1 MRSRTAFVPTGILA
15 VSDLDY
21 DGPSVPKAVEVAPAA
36 TRDAAAGWGSPH
48 GPWTRG
54 GRGQQSQSH
63 TRPAPAGDH
72 CSRSGT
78 DTYDGSFA
86 GEEKVSRAPDGLCS
100 M

>member
-1 MRSRTAFVPTGILA
+1 MPRRTAFVDTAIPSA
-15 VSDLDY
+15 SDLDY
-21 DGPSVPKAVEVAPAA
+21 DVPSVPKAVVVTSAA
-36 TRDAAAGWGSPH
+36 TRDAAAGWGSPTA
-48 GPWTRG
+48 PSNRG
-54 GRGQQSQSH
+54 SRGQQLQSH

-72 CSRSGT
+72 CSRSGI